1 MASERILN
9 NSQFFSEVHKD
20 GFSSP
25 VRIMTEQ
32 ALGALVGMKARVHLH
47 SPATEKLG
55 RPIYSVLVNGRVE
68 GHTEDI
74 YLKDTQMKVDK
85 RQLQAWRDNPTGGKT
100 RNTFVAGTV
109 HPVPYEP
116 ASETL
121 HVLPGSMTDKN
132 TGEDV
137 SMGMAGTRLTANEKG
152 KPVAKYKPIG

>member
-9 NSQFFSEVHKD
+9 NSQFFSEVHNK

-25 VRIMTEQ
+25 VRIMAEQ
-32 ALGALVGMKARVHLH
+32 ALGALVGMKASVHLH

-74 YLKDTQMKVDK
+74 YLKDTKMKVDK
-85 RQLQAWRDNPTGGKT
+85 KQLQAHLDSPTGAKT

-116 ASETL
+116 ASEPL
-121 HVLPGSMTDKN
+121 LVLPGSMTNKN

-137 SMGMAGTRLTANEKG
+137 STGMAGTRLGAKNG
-152 KPVAKYKPIG
+152 KPSVKYKPIG

>member
-9 NSQFFSEVHKD
+9 NSQFFSEIHKD

-32 ALGALVGMKARVHLH
+32 ALGALVGMKAKVHLH

-74 YLKDTQMKVDK
+74 YLKDTMMKVDK
-85 RQLQAWRDNPTGGKT
+85 KQLQAHLDSPTGAKT

-109 HPVPYEP
+109 HPAPYEP
-116 ASETL
+116 ASEPL
-121 HVLPGSMTDKN
+121 QVRPGSMVDAN

-137 SMGMAGTRLTANEKG
+137 STGMSGVRLGSKNGNPSAM
-152 KPVAKYKPIG
+152 YKK